1 MNDFVTEVLTTRNN
15 EIYVRDLNDHGT
27 WYPLVTTD
35 VPTVAYDR
43 PITGTVNTTTWVS
56 FNDEPITITAQPID
70 FDAEILNKFVTGTIN
85 IYPEPVE
92 NKEPIVSDEL
102 LDAIEEY
109 SKGANAD
116 EQKKEV

>member
-1 MNDFVTEVLTTRNN
+1 M
-15 EIYVRDLNDHGT
+15 
-27 WYPLVTTD
+27 TTD

-43 PITGTVNTTTWVS
+43 SITRTVDTTTWVS

-70 FDAEILNKFVTGTIN
+70 FDRGILYKFVTDTIN